1 MNKDA
6 KEQKIEDVREK
17 SEDLF
22 SCGKGLVGLKLS
34 PAVRKAFVAH
44 ACWNS
49 GLADCGKK
57 LLCANSCSHLSQKDR
72 IACGGIWLLKGR
84 EDGYPPR
91 SG

>member
-6 KEQKIEDVREK
+6 KEQKIEDVRDK

-44 ACWNS
+44 ACCTS
-49 GLADCGKK
+49 GPADCGKK
-57 LLCANSCSHLSQKDR
+57 LLCAKSCSHLSQKD
-72 IACGGIWLLKGR
+72 
-84 EDGYPPR
+84 
-91 SG
+91 